1 MEQSVTTQVVLK
13 LPGGKDCGPFSI
25 SCTSEVEV
33 LDELPKLF
41 TVAARQPI
49 PGTKF
54 FVDTPQSASHIY
66 VTALSTTGSPL
77 EAMEV
82 YAIEVGQGQRLS
94 EGEVRNRFYDSFGV
108 QLQGAIGVVSDPEAE
123 AGEGG
128 MSPDLPSM
136 AGCHFT
142 CISKCT
148 NCQTFWSF
156 NCPL

>member
-54 FVDTPQSASHIY
+54 FVDTPQSASHIF
-66 VTALSTTGSPL
+66 VTALSTMGSPL
-77 EAMEV
+77 EVMEV

-94 EGEVRNRFYDSFGV
+94 EGEVRNRFYDSFGL
-108 QLQGAIGVVSDPEAE
+108 QLQGAIRVVSGSVAKK

-128 MSPDLPSM
+128 KSPDLSSM
-136 AGCHFT
+136 G
-142 CISKCT
+142 K
-148 NCQTFWSF
+148 
-156 NCPL
+156 